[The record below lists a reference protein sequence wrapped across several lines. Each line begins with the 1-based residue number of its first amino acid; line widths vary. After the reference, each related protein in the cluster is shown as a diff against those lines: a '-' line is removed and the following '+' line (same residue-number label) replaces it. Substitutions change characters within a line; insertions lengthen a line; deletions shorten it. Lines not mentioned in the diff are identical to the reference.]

1 MNKTDLLTKSKTFCM
16 FPWLH
21 LFVSPR
27 GTVYPC
33 CSHSQ
38 RTEAFG
44 NTKTQALADVFNNEQ
59 MRTLRMNMLEGKS
72 SPVCEMC
79 YTFERRGAHSYR
91 QFANERFGEE
101 FHSVVPSTLPD
112 GRVPDFRMLY
122 IDVRFSNLCN
132 FKCRTCGVEYSSQ
145 WATETKL
152 VNKQKAKPNT
162 DPTLLHADPSGKLL
176 REIAQHLDHAKII
189 YFAGGEPM
197 MMEEHY
203 EILQQLIAQGRRDIT
218 LRYNTNAS
226 SFKFK
231 DRDIWQL
238 WQQFDRIEVS
248 ASIDHY
254 GERAEYIRTGTD
266 WAAVESNLILLRQQ
280 PNIDFQINT
289 VLSVFNYA
297 TLPEFYQYLV
307 DRDLYRPT
315 DRFHFIVNTNYPEFY
330 SAAVLPRWIKTAAT
344 EKILALRDWAR
355 QQYNW
360 SMVSNLEHGVQHAN
374 SEHTWVQHRDRLR
387 TLTRE
392 LDQIRGTDVVK
403 TFPELRSLWR

>member
-38 RTEAFG
+38 KTEAFG
-44 NTKTQALADVFNNEQ
+44 NTKTQALADVFNNDE
-59 MRTLRMNMLEGKS
+59 MRTLRMNMLEGKP

-79 YTFERRGAHSYR
+79 YTFESRGAHSYR
-91 QFANERFGEE
+91 QFANERFADE
-101 FHSVVPSTLPD
+101 FHSVVPTTLPN
-112 GRVPDFRMLY
+112 GAVPDFRMLY

-152 VNKQKAKPNT
+152 VNKQKATCNT
-162 DPTLLHADPSGKLL
+162 NPTLLHADPSGKLL
-176 REIAQHLDHAKII
+176 TEIAQHLDHAKII

-238 WQQFDRIEVS
+238 WRQFDRIEVS

-266 WAAVESNLILLRQQ
+266 WAAVESNLLLLRQQ

-297 TLPEFYQYLV
+297 TLSEFYQYLV

-330 SAAVLPRWIKTAAT
+330 SAAVLPRWVKTPAT

-355 QQYNW
+355 QQNNY
-360 SMVSNLEHGVQHAN
+360 SMISNLENGVAHAN
-374 SEHTWVQHRDRLR
+374 AEHTWVRHRDRLR
-387 TLTRE
+387 TLTGE